1 MNNNS
6 SFYYILTAL
15 WLIAAV
21 GAGHFGLLG
30 RVRPPLIVPVLV
42 LLLVV
47 ASFTV
52 PSFRSWL
59 CSISLNSLVAIHL
72 TRFVGFYF
80 LYLYGLGRL
89 PYEFAVYG
97 GWGDIAVAALALI
110 LLILSAEGVIKSYKY
125 YFAWNI
131 IGLIDILFVVLTA
144 ARLVAADPGSMS
156 ELTHLPLSLLP
167 TFLVPIIIFTHLVI
181 GYRLYKKRLPV
192 V

>member
-1 MNNNS
+1 MNKIS
-6 SFYYILTAL
+6 SFYYILTVL

-21 GAGHFGLLG
+21 AAGHFGLLG
-30 RVRPPLIVPVLV
+30 SVRPPLIIPALV
-42 LLLVV
+42 LLLGV
-47 ASFTV
+47 ASFAV
-52 PSFRSWL
+52 HSFRSWL

-125 YFAWNI
+125 YFVWNI

>member
-1 MNNNS
+1 MNKNNG
-6 SFYYILTAL
+6 FYYILTVL

-21 GAGHFGLLG
+21 AAGHLGLLG
-30 RVRPPLIVPVLV
+30 SVRPPLIIPVLV

-47 ASFTV
+47 ASFAV

-72 TRFVGFYF
+72 TRFTGFYF

-110 LLILSAEGVIKSYKY
+110 LLILSAEGVIKNSGY
-125 YFAWNI
+125 YFIWNAL
-131 IGLIDILFVVLTA
+131 GLIDILFVVSTA
-144 ARLVAADPGSMS
+144 ARLTITDPGSMS

-167 TFLVPIIIFTHLVI
+167 TFLVPIIIFTHLMI
-181 GYRLYKKRLPV
+181 GYRLYRKRLPMV
-192 V
+192 